1 MIHEAVKKLV
11 TYGME
16 TGLIEKTDAVYT
28 TNVILETLGIS
39 EYEEPPET
47 YHNVELEPVLKELLD
62 YAVPVRNH

>member
-28 TNVILETLGIS
+28 TNVILRPWEFQSMRSRRKLT
-39 EYEEPPET
+39 
-47 YHNVELEPVLKELLD
+47 
-62 YAVPVRNH
+62 

>member
-47 YHNVELEPVLKELLD
+47 Y
-62 YAVPVRNH
+62 